1 MPFVKDLTRLPPQHR
16 SVGRGDKNLHRTR
29 GIPGSGSQ
37 SAFLSRFSSTG
48 LMASPA
54 NFDTSYL
61 LSVLDPGLSDTEDG
75 LSHLQKRVEDLRS
88 REDCESRMEEC
99 YCIMFNPNSD
109 SEGIHTIEV
118 PPSSGRNFLLA
129 FEAKEDCVRFSLV
142 LRAQGFFEPVAE
154 KIVFTDVK
162 SFCSNTD
169 VNYLVVPK
177 GTRLSPPVVNKEDV
191 DFVPEDT
198 PGPRRK
204 GKKDVHLSTDDLK
217 SLKISL
223 ERSFLMSEE

>member
-88 REDCESRMEEC
+88 REDCESRMEGK
-99 YCIMFNPNSD
+99 SAQD
-109 SEGIHTIEV
+109 SGTLFGL
-118 PPSSGRNFLLA
+118 SS
-129 FEAKEDCVRFSLV
+129 V
-142 LRAQGFFEPVAE
+142 
-154 KIVFTDVK
+154 
-162 SFCSNTD
+162 
-169 VNYLVVPK
+169 
-177 GTRLSPPVVNKEDV
+177 
-191 DFVPEDT
+191 
-198 PGPRRK
+198 
-204 GKKDVHLSTDDLK
+204 
-217 SLKISL
+217 
-223 ERSFLMSEE
+223 